1 MIKDILVN
9 LQTEAGRDAAR
20 DYAITVANLFDAHLT
35 GIAFAYE
42 PVHPGTIF
50 DGAASIVTRYREE
63 LATAARKARDEF
75 SRTAQQAGLSPEAHV
90 IELGSNAVGDAFGRL
105 ARGHDLSIVGQARP
119 DSESPEDAIIEGALF
134 GSGRPVLVVPWI
146 QKAGIK
152 LDRVLVCWD
161 GSRNAARAVAD
172 ALPLLRR
179 AGVVEVITI
188 DAAERRNEIAG
199 ADIAEHLARHGLKV
213 ELKSIVDKANDV
225 AITILN
231 HVADSSADLI
241 VMGGYGHS
249 RLREF
254 VLGGATRG
262 LLRSMTV
269 PTLMAH

>member
-1 MIKDILVN
+1 MIKDILLN
-9 LQTEAGRDAAR
+9 LQNGSGHAAR
-20 DYAITVANLFDAHLT
+20 EYAISVAHLFEAHLT

-42 PVHPGTIF
+42 PVNPGTIF
-50 DGAASIVTRYREE
+50 DSAGAIIAGYREE
-63 LATAARKARDEF
+63 LAAAARKARDDF
-75 SRTAQQAGLSPEAHV
+75 KRAAQQASLSPEAHV
-90 IELGSNAVGDAFGRL
+90 IELGSNAVGEAFGRM
-105 ARGHDLSIVGQARP
+105 ARSHDLSIVGQARP
-119 DSESPEDAIIEGALF
+119 DSEAPEEAIIEGALF
-134 GSGRPVLVVPWI
+134 GSGRPVLIVPWI

-152 LDRVLVCWD
+152 LDRVMVCWD

-179 AGVVEVITI
+179 AGAVEVVTI
-188 DAAERRNEIAG
+188 DAVERRNEVVG
-199 ADIAEHLARHGLKV
+199 ADIAGHLARHGLKI
-213 ELKSIVDKANDV
+213 ELKSITDKVNDV
-225 AITILN
+225 AVTILN
-231 HVADSSADLI
+231 HVADSCADLI

>member
-9 LQTEAGRDAAR
+9 LQTTADRDAAR

-42 PVHPGTIF
+42 PINPGTIF
-50 DGAASIVTRYREE
+50 DGAASIVARYREE

-75 SRTAQQAGLSPEAHV
+75 SRAAQQAGLSPEAHV
-90 IELGSNAVGDAFGRL
+90 IELGGNAVGEAFGRL

-134 GSGRPVLVVPWI
+134 GSGRPVLIVPWI
-146 QKAGIK
+146 QKAGVK

-161 GSRNAARAVAD
+161 GSRNAARAMAD

-231 HVADSSADLI
+231 HVADSCADLI

-262 LLRSMTV
+262 LLRSMTA